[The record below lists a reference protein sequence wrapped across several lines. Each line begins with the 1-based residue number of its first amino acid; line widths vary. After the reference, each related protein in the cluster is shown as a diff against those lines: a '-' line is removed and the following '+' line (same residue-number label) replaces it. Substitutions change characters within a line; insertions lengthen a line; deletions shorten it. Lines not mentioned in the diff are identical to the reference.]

1 VGEGDSHE
9 YVQRMTGEGVIQ
21 HEEDNADPNIHLPAP
36 SYWPMVL
43 AFSLPIMAYGVI
55 YNMLLVVAGGAIAV
69 MAMFGWALEPADADL
84 SDYDPTGDGDETSK
98 ELANV

>member
-1 VGEGDSHE
+1 
-9 YVQRMTGEGVIQ
+9 MTGEEVIQ

-55 YNMLLVVAGGAIAV
+55 YNTLLIVAGGAIAV
-69 MAMFGWALEPADADL
+69 MAMFGWALEPADADSPTTTPPMMATRPARSWPM
-84 SDYDPTGDGDETSK
+84 SDVG
-98 ELANV
+98 N